1 MLGVFAAACRYA
13 LFKLVRLKLVASA
26 SDASAFVSHVS
37 SPLLY
42 LALLDMLCIDSD
54 LLLLVLLQVR
64 LSVAV
69 LPVML
74 AALLLL
80 LLLGCVGH
88 PRSVSTR

>member
-1 MLGVFAAACRYA
+1 MFGVFAAAWRYA
-13 LFKLVRLKLVASA
+13 LFTLVRLKLATSA
-26 SDASAFVSHVS
+26 SDASAFSSQAS

-64 LSVAV
+64 LSEAE

-74 AALLLL
+74 AELPVLLLL
-80 LLLGCVGH
+80 A
-88 PRSVSTR
+88 